1 MPINDNQKGSSSNKK
16 RKLDSFVDKISNAE
30 KSVIDNQ
37 VMKFLC
43 GCNIIFDVVESCHF
57 KNLIKL
63 LRPAYKLSSKDIMNT
78 TLLDTVHQQ
87 LIKNSSNCE
96 KSDRILIVSQRN
108 YTADTKYIIGVLHSK
123 NKEKLFLKLWTVAS
137 NENDISE
144 IIHDAVKTAKL
155 KYNADVYAI
164 IAGDNLCINDSDG
177 LEHLWFFKCQATI
190 AKKNNKIVIK
200 HSVYFKSEKF
210 IECI

>member
-1 MPINDNQKGSSSNKK
+1 MGEVKYICRWDFSSFSSTINITLRDFPLFPADFIVYIIFQNLESSSAQLLKRPALLPIMPINDNQKGSSSNKK
-16 RKLDSFVDKISNAE
+16 RKLDSFVDKISNTE

-63 LRPAYKLSSKDIMNT
+63 LRPAYKLPSKDIMNT

-96 KSDRILIVSQRN
+96 KSDRILMVSQRN

-123 NKEKLFLKLWTVAS
+123 NKV
-137 NENDISE
+137 
-144 IIHDAVKTAKL
+144 
-155 KYNADVYAI
+155 
-164 IAGDNLCINDSDG
+164 
-177 LEHLWFFKCQATI
+177 
-190 AKKNNKIVIK
+190 
-200 HSVYFKSEKF
+200 
-210 IECI
+210 